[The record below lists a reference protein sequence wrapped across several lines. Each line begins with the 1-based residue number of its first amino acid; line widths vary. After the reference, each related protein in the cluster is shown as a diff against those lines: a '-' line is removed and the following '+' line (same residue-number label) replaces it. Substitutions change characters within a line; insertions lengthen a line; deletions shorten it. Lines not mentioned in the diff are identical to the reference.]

1 MYCGLVLKF
10 TMQNGEF
17 SIINESNGLGHNSCW
32 DISQDID
39 GNMWFASYGG
49 VSVSLM
55 GKVSPFYY

>member
-1 MYCGLVLKF
+1 MEFL
-10 TMQNGEF
+10 MQNGEF

-39 GNMWFASYGG
+39 GICGLLATEV

-55 GKVSPFYY
+55 GKTSPFYY